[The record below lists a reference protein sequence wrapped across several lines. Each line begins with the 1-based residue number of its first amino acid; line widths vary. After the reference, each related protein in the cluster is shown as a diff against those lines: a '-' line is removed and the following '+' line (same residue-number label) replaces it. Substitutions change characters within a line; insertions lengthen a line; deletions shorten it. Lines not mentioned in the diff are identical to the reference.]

1 MSEKYLIFGATGSV
15 GSSLAE
21 QLKNSGNDI
30 HLVARNESEVK
41 TIAEKLGCSYTVADV
56 LEDGFIEKVKSDI
69 NDIKGIAYCVGSIDL
84 KPLRMVTEADM
95 NKCMKLNLYSA
106 IEAIKGFQ
114 ESLKKNK
121 GSVVLFSTVA
131 AQRGFTNHT
140 IIASAKAAVE
150 GLTVTLAAEFAPNI
164 RVNCIAP
171 SLSKSKIAEPMLK
184 NPAIAEGIA
193 KAHPL
198 KRLGEGKD
206 SAALAKF
213 LITEE
218 SSWVT
223 GQVIAVAVA
232 LGAQDLFKN
241 LISGILVLVEKRFK
255 IGDWI
260 LVEGIIEGIVEKIG
274 FRSTVLRKFDK
285 SLAIIPNFQ
294 FAENAVI
301 NISETTNWRI
311 DWAIT
316 LQYDT
321 TVDQLK
327 KIRNEIEDHINK
339 NDDFD
344 KAVGVAVRVEKF
356 SDSSIDMRVRCFT
369 TSNSFSTWL
378 EVKEKLAI
386 EIKQIVEG
394 NKAAFAFPSQSIY
407 IEKK

>member
-30 HLVARNESEVK
+30 HLVARNENEVK
-41 TIAEKLGCSYTVADV
+41 AIAEKLGCSYTVADV

-84 KPLRMVTEADM
+84 KPLRMVTETDM

-150 GLTVTLAAEFAPNI
+150 GLTVTLAAEFAPHI

-218 SSWVT
+218 SSWIT
-223 GQVIAVAVA
+223 GQIIAVD
-232 LGAQDLFKN
+232 G
-241 LISGILVLVEKRFK
+241 G
-255 IGDWI
+255 
-260 LVEGIIEGIVEKIG
+260 
-274 FRSTVLRKFDK
+274 RS
-285 SLAIIPNFQ
+285 
-294 FAENAVI
+294 
-301 NISETTNWRI
+301 
-311 DWAIT
+311 
-316 LQYDT
+316 
-321 TVDQLK
+321 
-327 KIRNEIEDHINK
+327 
-339 NDDFD
+339 
-344 KAVGVAVRVEKF
+344 
-356 SDSSIDMRVRCFT
+356 
-369 TSNSFSTWL
+369 
-378 EVKEKLAI
+378 KL
-386 EIKQIVEG
+386 
-394 NKAAFAFPSQSIY
+394 S
-407 IEKK
+407 

>member
-41 TIAEKLGCSYTVADV
+41 TIAEKLGCSYTVVDV
-56 LEDGFIEKVKSDI
+56 LEDGFIEKIKSDI
-69 NDIKGIAYCVGSIDL
+69 NDIKGVAYCVGSIDL

-223 GQVIAVAVA
+223 GQIIAVD
-232 LGAQDLFKN
+232 G
-241 LISGILVLVEKRFK
+241 G
-255 IGDWI
+255 
-260 LVEGIIEGIVEKIG
+260 
-274 FRSTVLRKFDK
+274 RS
-285 SLAIIPNFQ
+285 
-294 FAENAVI
+294 
-301 NISETTNWRI
+301 
-311 DWAIT
+311 
-316 LQYDT
+316 
-321 TVDQLK
+321 
-327 KIRNEIEDHINK
+327 
-339 NDDFD
+339 
-344 KAVGVAVRVEKF
+344 
-356 SDSSIDMRVRCFT
+356 
-369 TSNSFSTWL
+369 
-378 EVKEKLAI
+378 KL
-386 EIKQIVEG
+386 
-394 NKAAFAFPSQSIY
+394 S
-407 IEKK
+407 

>member
-21 QLKNSGNDI
+21 QLKNSDNDI

-41 TIAEKLGCSYTVADV
+41 AIAEKLGCSYTVADV

-69 NDIKGIAYCVGSIDL
+69 NDIKGVAYCVGSIDL

-95 NKCMKLNLYSA
+95 NKCMKLNLYST
-106 IEAIKGFQ
+106 IEVIKGFQ

-140 IIASAKAAVE
+140 IIASTKAAVE

-184 NPAIAEGIA
+184 NPTIAEGIA

-218 SSWVT
+218 SSWIT
-223 GQVIAVAVA
+223 GQIIAVD
-232 LGAQDLFKN
+232 G
-241 LISGILVLVEKRFK
+241 G
-255 IGDWI
+255 
-260 LVEGIIEGIVEKIG
+260 
-274 FRSTVLRKFDK
+274 RS
-285 SLAIIPNFQ
+285 
-294 FAENAVI
+294 
-301 NISETTNWRI
+301 
-311 DWAIT
+311 
-316 LQYDT
+316 
-321 TVDQLK
+321 
-327 KIRNEIEDHINK
+327 
-339 NDDFD
+339 
-344 KAVGVAVRVEKF
+344 
-356 SDSSIDMRVRCFT
+356 
-369 TSNSFSTWL
+369 
-378 EVKEKLAI
+378 KL
-386 EIKQIVEG
+386 
-394 NKAAFAFPSQSIY
+394 S
-407 IEKK
+407 

>member
-1 MSEKYLIFGATGSV
+1 MSEKYLIFGATGSI

-41 TIAEKLGCSYTVADV
+41 AIAEKLGCSYTVADV
-56 LEDGFIEKVKSDI
+56 LEDEFIEKVKTDI

-114 ESLKKNK
+114 ENLKKNK

-171 SLSKSKIAEPMLK
+171 SLSKSKIADPMLK

-223 GQVIAVAVA
+223 GQVIAVD
-232 LGAQDLFKN
+232 G
-241 LISGILVLVEKRFK
+241 G
-255 IGDWI
+255 
-260 LVEGIIEGIVEKIG
+260 
-274 FRSTVLRKFDK
+274 RS
-285 SLAIIPNFQ
+285 
-294 FAENAVI
+294 
-301 NISETTNWRI
+301 
-311 DWAIT
+311 
-316 LQYDT
+316 
-321 TVDQLK
+321 
-327 KIRNEIEDHINK
+327 
-339 NDDFD
+339 
-344 KAVGVAVRVEKF
+344 
-356 SDSSIDMRVRCFT
+356 
-369 TSNSFSTWL
+369 
-378 EVKEKLAI
+378 KL
-386 EIKQIVEG
+386 
-394 NKAAFAFPSQSIY
+394 S
-407 IEKK
+407 

>member
-30 HLVARNESEVK
+30 HLVARNESEAK
-41 TIAEKLGCSYTVADV
+41 TISEKLGCSYTIADV

-106 IEAIKGFQ
+106 IEAIKGYQ

-218 SSWVT
+218 SSWIT
-223 GQVIAVAVA
+223 GQIIAVD
-232 LGAQDLFKN
+232 G
-241 LISGILVLVEKRFK
+241 G
-255 IGDWI
+255 
-260 LVEGIIEGIVEKIG
+260 
-274 FRSTVLRKFDK
+274 RS
-285 SLAIIPNFQ
+285 
-294 FAENAVI
+294 
-301 NISETTNWRI
+301 
-311 DWAIT
+311 
-316 LQYDT
+316 
-321 TVDQLK
+321 
-327 KIRNEIEDHINK
+327 
-339 NDDFD
+339 
-344 KAVGVAVRVEKF
+344 
-356 SDSSIDMRVRCFT
+356 
-369 TSNSFSTWL
+369 
-378 EVKEKLAI
+378 KL
-386 EIKQIVEG
+386 
-394 NKAAFAFPSQSIY
+394 S
-407 IEKK
+407 

>member
-30 HLVARNESEVK
+30 HLIARNESDVK
-41 TIAEKLGCSYTVADV
+41 AIAEKLGCSYTVADV
-56 LEDGFIEKVKSDI
+56 LEDGFIEKVKTDI
-69 NDIKGIAYCVGSIDL
+69 NEIKGMAYCVGSIDL

-106 IEAIKGFQ
+106 IEAIKGYQ

-218 SSWVT
+218 SSWIT
-223 GQVIAVAVA
+223 GQVIAVD
-232 LGAQDLFKN
+232 G
-241 LISGILVLVEKRFK
+241 G
-255 IGDWI
+255 
-260 LVEGIIEGIVEKIG
+260 
-274 FRSTVLRKFDK
+274 RS
-285 SLAIIPNFQ
+285 
-294 FAENAVI
+294 
-301 NISETTNWRI
+301 
-311 DWAIT
+311 
-316 LQYDT
+316 
-321 TVDQLK
+321 
-327 KIRNEIEDHINK
+327 
-339 NDDFD
+339 
-344 KAVGVAVRVEKF
+344 
-356 SDSSIDMRVRCFT
+356 
-369 TSNSFSTWL
+369 
-378 EVKEKLAI
+378 KL
-386 EIKQIVEG
+386 
-394 NKAAFAFPSQSIY
+394 S
-407 IEKK
+407 